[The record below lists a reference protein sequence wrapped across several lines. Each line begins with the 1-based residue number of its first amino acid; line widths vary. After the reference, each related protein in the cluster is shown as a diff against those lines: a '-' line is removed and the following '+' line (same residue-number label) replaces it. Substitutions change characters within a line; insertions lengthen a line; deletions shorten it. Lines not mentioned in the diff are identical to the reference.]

1 MSYASDSHLVV
12 IPTYNE
18 IDNIEEFIIQIS
30 NFDVS
35 VLIVDDNSPDGTGKV
50 VEDITKINKKINLMK
65 RNEKLG
71 LGSAYRDGF
80 KWGLDKG
87 YSYLLEMDA
96 DFSHRFE
103 DLVKILEASS
113 SADMIIG
120 SRYIE
125 EGGSI
130 GWDTRRKMLS
140 SFANKLSKFLL
151 KTKINDMT
159 SGFRCYSNKALFEIS
174 YATTKSDG
182 YAFQVEMS
190 ARAVQKQLS
199 IKEVPIIFN
208 ERRLGNS
215 KMSKKI
221 VYEAFLYL
229 VKNGYTTREDVPT
242 GFKIVGKVAYM
253 SLNKRLYP
261 FRYDIGQIIKDKKPK
276 VSTVA
281 CVIGEGDYKFGLK
294 KLETIAGIKD

>member
-1 MSYASDSHLVV
+1 MSYASDSHLVI

-50 VEDITKINKKINLMK
+50 VDDITKINKKINLMK

-87 YSYLLEMDA
+87 YRYLLEMDA

-103 DLVKILEASS
+103 DLVKILEASF

-130 GWDTRRKMLS
+130 GWDIRRKMLS

-159 SGFRCYSNKALFEIS
+159 SGFRCYSNKALSEINF
-174 YATTKSDG
+174 ATTKSDG

-229 VKNGYTTREDVPT
+229 VKNGLKRWLKI
-242 GFKIVGKVAYM
+242 KIV
-253 SLNKRLYP
+253 
-261 FRYDIGQIIKDKKPK
+261 
-276 VSTVA
+276 
-281 CVIGEGDYKFGLK
+281 
-294 KLETIAGIKD
+294 

>member
-1 MSYASDSHLVV
+1 MSYASDSHLVI

-50 VEDITKINKKINLMK
+50 VDDITKINKKINLMK

-159 SGFRCYSNKALFEIS
+159 SGFRCYSNKALSEINF
-174 YATTKSDG
+174 ATTKSDG

-229 VKNGYTTREDVPT
+229 VKNGLKRWLKI
-242 GFKIVGKVAYM
+242 KIV
-253 SLNKRLYP
+253 
-261 FRYDIGQIIKDKKPK
+261 
-276 VSTVA
+276 
-281 CVIGEGDYKFGLK
+281 
-294 KLETIAGIKD
+294 

>member
-1 MSYASDSHLVV
+1 MSYTPDSHLVI

-18 IDNIEEFIIQIS
+18 IDNIEEFINQIS
-30 NFDVS
+30 KLDVS

-50 VEDITKINKKINLMK
+50 VEDISKINNKINLIK
-65 RNEKLG
+65 RHKKLG

-80 KWGLDKG
+80 KWGLEKG

-96 DFSHRFE
+96 DFSHSFE
-103 DLVKILEASS
+103 DLVKILEVSS
-113 SADMIIG
+113 SVDMVIG

-140 SFANKLSKFLL
+140 SFANNFSKFLL
-151 KTKINDMT
+151 KTNINDMT
-159 SGFRCYSNKALFEIS
+159 SGFRCYSNKALSEIS
-174 YATTKSDG
+174 YETTKSDG

-190 ARAVQKQLS
+190 VRAVQKQLS

-229 VKNGYTTREDVPT
+229 VKNGLKRWLKI
-242 GFKIVGKVAYM
+242 KIV
-253 SLNKRLYP
+253 
-261 FRYDIGQIIKDKKPK
+261 
-276 VSTVA
+276 
-281 CVIGEGDYKFGLK
+281 
-294 KLETIAGIKD
+294 

>member
-1 MSYASDSHLVV
+1 MSYASDSHLVI

-159 SGFRCYSNKALFEIS
+159 SGFRCYSNRALTEIR
-174 YATTKSDG
+174 YETTKSDG

-229 VKNGYTTREDVPT
+229 VKNGLKRWLKI
-242 GFKIVGKVAYM
+242 KIV
-253 SLNKRLYP
+253 
-261 FRYDIGQIIKDKKPK
+261 
-276 VSTVA
+276 
-281 CVIGEGDYKFGLK
+281 
-294 KLETIAGIKD
+294 

>member
-1 MSYASDSHLVV
+1 MSYSSDSHLVV

-18 IDNIEEFIIQIS
+18 IDNIEEFITQIS

-50 VEDITKINKKINLMK
+50 VEDIAKINKKINLMK

-87 YSYLLEMDA
+87 YSYFLEMDA

-229 VKNGYTTREDVPT
+229 VKNGMKRWL
-242 GFKIVGKVAYM
+242 KIKI
-253 SLNKRLYP
+253 L
-261 FRYDIGQIIKDKKPK
+261 
-276 VSTVA
+276 
-281 CVIGEGDYKFGLK
+281 
-294 KLETIAGIKD
+294 

>member
-30 NFDVS
+30 SFDVS

-159 SGFRCYSNKALFEIS
+159 SGFRCYSNKALLEIS

-229 VKNGYTTREDVPT
+229 VKNGMKRWLKI
-242 GFKIVGKVAYM
+242 KIV
-253 SLNKRLYP
+253 
-261 FRYDIGQIIKDKKPK
+261 
-276 VSTVA
+276 
-281 CVIGEGDYKFGLK
+281 
-294 KLETIAGIKD
+294 

>member
-1 MSYASDSHLVV
+1 MSYASDSHLVI

-50 VEDITKINKKINLMK
+50 IEDISKINKKINLMK
-65 RNEKLG
+65 RNEKRG
-71 LGSAYRDGF
+71 RGSAYRDGF

-159 SGFRCYSNKALFEIS
+159 SGFRCYSNKALTEIG

-182 YAFQVEMS
+182 YAFQIEMS

-229 VKNGYTTREDVPT
+229 VKNGLKRWLKI
-242 GFKIVGKVAYM
+242 KIV
-253 SLNKRLYP
+253 
-261 FRYDIGQIIKDKKPK
+261 
-276 VSTVA
+276 
-281 CVIGEGDYKFGLK
+281 
-294 KLETIAGIKD
+294 

>member
-50 VEDITKINKKINLMK
+50 VKDMSKINKKINLMK

-159 SGFRCYSNKALFEIS
+159 SGFRCYSNKALLEIS

-229 VKNGYTTREDVPT
+229 VKNGMKRWLKI
-242 GFKIVGKVAYM
+242 KIV
-253 SLNKRLYP
+253 
-261 FRYDIGQIIKDKKPK
+261 
-276 VSTVA
+276 
-281 CVIGEGDYKFGLK
+281 
-294 KLETIAGIKD
+294 

>member
-1 MSYASDSHLVV
+1 MAYASDSHLVI

-50 VEDITKINKKINLMK
+50 VDDITKINKKINLMK
-65 RNEKLG
+65 RNQKLG

-103 DLVKILEASS
+103 DLVKILEASF

-159 SGFRCYSNKALFEIS
+159 SGFRCYSNKALTEIS

-182 YAFQVEMS
+182 YAFQIEMS

-229 VKNGYTTREDVPT
+229 VKNGLKRWLKI
-242 GFKIVGKVAYM
+242 KIV
-253 SLNKRLYP
+253 
-261 FRYDIGQIIKDKKPK
+261 
-276 VSTVA
+276 
-281 CVIGEGDYKFGLK
+281 
-294 KLETIAGIKD
+294 

>member
-80 KWGLDKG
+80 EWGLDKG

-159 SGFRCYSNKALFEIS
+159 SGFRCYSNKALLEIS

-229 VKNGYTTREDVPT
+229 VKNGMKRWLKI
-242 GFKIVGKVAYM
+242 KIV
-253 SLNKRLYP
+253 
-261 FRYDIGQIIKDKKPK
+261 
-276 VSTVA
+276 
-281 CVIGEGDYKFGLK
+281 
-294 KLETIAGIKD
+294 

>member
-1 MSYASDSHLVV
+1 MSYASDSHLVI

-35 VLIVDDNSPDGTGKV
+35 VLIIDDNSPDGTGKV
-50 VEDITKINKKINLMK
+50 VENLSKLNNKINLIK
-65 RNEKLG
+65 RHKKLG

-80 KWGLDKG
+80 KWGLDRG
-87 YSYLLEMDA
+87 YNYLLEMDA
-96 DFSHRFE
+96 DFSHSFE
-103 DLVKILEASS
+103 DLVKVLEASS
-113 SADMIIG
+113 SADMVIG
-120 SRYIE
+120 SRYIK

-159 SGFRCYSNKALFEIS
+159 SGFRCYSDKALIQIS
-174 YATTKSDG
+174 YETTKSDG

-190 ARAVQKQLS
+190 ARAVEKQLS

-208 ERRLGNS
+208 ERRLGKS

-229 VKNGYTTREDVPT
+229 VKNGLKRWLKI
-242 GFKIVGKVAYM
+242 KIV
-253 SLNKRLYP
+253 
-261 FRYDIGQIIKDKKPK
+261 
-276 VSTVA
+276 
-281 CVIGEGDYKFGLK
+281 
-294 KLETIAGIKD
+294 

>member
-1 MSYASDSHLVV
+1 MSYASDSHLIV

-159 SGFRCYSNKALFEIS
+159 SGFRCYSNKALSEINF
-174 YATTKSDG
+174 ATTKSDG

-199 IKEVPIIFN
+199 IIEVPIIFN

-229 VKNGYTTREDVPT
+229 VKNGMKRWLKI
-242 GFKIVGKVAYM
+242 KIV
-253 SLNKRLYP
+253 
-261 FRYDIGQIIKDKKPK
+261 
-276 VSTVA
+276 
-281 CVIGEGDYKFGLK
+281 
-294 KLETIAGIKD
+294 

>member
-1 MSYASDSHLVV
+1 MSYSSGSHLVI

-50 VEDITKINKKINLMK
+50 VEDISKINKKINLMK

-80 KWGLDKG
+80 KWGLDRG
-87 YSYLLEMDA
+87 YNYLLEMDA
-96 DFSHRFE
+96 DFSHSFE
-103 DLVKILEASS
+103 DLVKVLEASP
-113 SADMIIG
+113 SADMVIG
-120 SRYIE
+120 SRYIK

-140 SFANKLSKFLL
+140 SFANNLSKFLL

-159 SGFRCYSNKALFEIS
+159 SGFRCYSDKALIQIS
-174 YATTKSDG
+174 YETTKSDG

-229 VKNGYTTREDVPT
+229 VKNGMKRWLKI
-242 GFKIVGKVAYM
+242 KIV
-253 SLNKRLYP
+253 
-261 FRYDIGQIIKDKKPK
+261 
-276 VSTVA
+276 
-281 CVIGEGDYKFGLK
+281 
-294 KLETIAGIKD
+294 

>member
-1 MSYASDSHLVV
+1 MAYASDSHLVI

-18 IDNIEEFIIQIS
+18 IDNIEEFISQIS

-65 RNEKLG
+65 RNQKLG

-159 SGFRCYSNKALFEIS
+159 SGFRCYSNKALSEINF
-174 YATTKSDG
+174 ATTKSDG

-229 VKNGYTTREDVPT
+229 VKNGLKRWLKI
-242 GFKIVGKVAYM
+242 KIV
-253 SLNKRLYP
+253 
-261 FRYDIGQIIKDKKPK
+261 
-276 VSTVA
+276 
-281 CVIGEGDYKFGLK
+281 
-294 KLETIAGIKD
+294 

>member
-1 MSYASDSHLVV
+1 MSYSSDSHLVI

-221 VYEAFLYL
+221 VYEALMYL
-229 VKNGYTTREDVPT
+229 VKNGLKRWL
-242 GFKIVGKVAYM
+242 KIK
-253 SLNKRLYP
+253 
-261 FRYDIGQIIKDKKPK
+261 II
-276 VSTVA
+276 
-281 CVIGEGDYKFGLK
+281 
-294 KLETIAGIKD
+294 

>member
-1 MSYASDSHLVV
+1 MSYTPDSHLVI

-18 IDNIEEFIIQIS
+18 IDNIEEFLNQIS
-30 NFDVS
+30 KLDVS
-35 VLIVDDNSPDGTGKV
+35 VLIVDDNSPDSTGKV
-50 VEDITKINKKINLMK
+50 VEDISKLNNKINLIK
-65 RNEKLG
+65 RHKKLG

-80 KWGLDKG
+80 KWGLQKG
-87 YSYLLEMDA
+87 YNYFLEMDA
-96 DFSHRFE
+96 DFSHSFK
-103 DLVKILEASS
+103 DLVKILEVST
-113 SADMIIG
+113 SADMVIG

-140 SFANKLSKFLL
+140 SFANNFSKFLL
-151 KTKINDMT
+151 KTNINDMT
-159 SGFRCYSNKALFEIS
+159 SGFRCYSNKALSEIS
-174 YATTKSDG
+174 YETTKSDG

-190 ARAVQKQLS
+190 VRAVQKQLS

-229 VKNGYTTREDVPT
+229 VKNGLKRWLKI
-242 GFKIVGKVAYM
+242 KIV
-253 SLNKRLYP
+253 
-261 FRYDIGQIIKDKKPK
+261 
-276 VSTVA
+276 
-281 CVIGEGDYKFGLK
+281 
-294 KLETIAGIKD
+294 

>member
-1 MSYASDSHLVV
+1 MSYTPDSHLVI

-18 IDNIEEFIIQIS
+18 IDNIEEFINQIS
-30 NFDVS
+30 KLDVS

-50 VEDITKINKKINLMK
+50 VEDISKLNNKINLIK
-65 RNEKLG
+65 RHKKLG

-80 KWGLDKG
+80 KWGLEKG
-87 YSYLLEMDA
+87 YNYFLEMDA
-96 DFSHRFE
+96 DFSHSFK
-103 DLVKILEASS
+103 DLVKILEVSP
-113 SADMIIG
+113 SADMVIG

-140 SFANKLSKFLL
+140 SFANNFSKFLL
-151 KTKINDMT
+151 KTNINDMT
-159 SGFRCYSNKALFEIS
+159 SGFRCYSNKALSEIS
-174 YATTKSDG
+174 YETTKSDG

-190 ARAVQKQLS
+190 VRAVEKQLS

-229 VKNGYTTREDVPT
+229 VKNGLKRWLKI
-242 GFKIVGKVAYM
+242 KIV
-253 SLNKRLYP
+253 
-261 FRYDIGQIIKDKKPK
+261 
-276 VSTVA
+276 
-281 CVIGEGDYKFGLK
+281 
-294 KLETIAGIKD
+294 

>member
-1 MSYASDSHLVV
+1 MSYSSDSHLVI

-50 VEDITKINKKINLMK
+50 VEDISKINKKINLMK

-80 KWGLDKG
+80 KWGLDTG
-87 YSYLLEMDA
+87 YTYLLEMDA

-229 VKNGYTTREDVPT
+229 VKNGMKRWLKI
-242 GFKIVGKVAYM
+242 KIV
-253 SLNKRLYP
+253 
-261 FRYDIGQIIKDKKPK
+261 
-276 VSTVA
+276 
-281 CVIGEGDYKFGLK
+281 
-294 KLETIAGIKD
+294 

>member
-159 SGFRCYSNKALFEIS
+159 SGFRCYSNKALLEIS

-229 VKNGYTTREDVPT
+229 VKNGMKRWLKI
-242 GFKIVGKVAYM
+242 KIV
-253 SLNKRLYP
+253 
-261 FRYDIGQIIKDKKPK
+261 
-276 VSTVA
+276 
-281 CVIGEGDYKFGLK
+281 
-294 KLETIAGIKD
+294 

>member
-159 SGFRCYSNKALFEIS
+159 SGFRCYSNKALLEIS
-174 YATTKSDG
+174 YATTNSDG

-229 VKNGYTTREDVPT
+229 VKNGMKRWLKI
-242 GFKIVGKVAYM
+242 KIV
-253 SLNKRLYP
+253 
-261 FRYDIGQIIKDKKPK
+261 
-276 VSTVA
+276 
-281 CVIGEGDYKFGLK
+281 
-294 KLETIAGIKD
+294 

>member
-1 MSYASDSHLVV
+1 LSYSSDNHLVI

-18 IDNIEEFIIQIS
+18 LDNIQEFINEIS
-30 NFDVS
+30 KIDVS
-35 VLIVDDNSPDGTGKV
+35 VLIVDDNSPDGTGELV
-50 VEDITKINKKINLMK
+50 QEISNSNNKINLMK
-65 RNEKLG
+65 RPTKLG

-87 YSYLLEMDA
+87 FKYFLEMDA
-96 DFSHRFE
+96 DFSHSFE
-103 DLVKILEASS
+103 DLLQILQSSS
-113 SADMIIG
+113 SADVVIG

-125 EGGSI
+125 DGGSV
-130 GWDTRRKMLS
+130 GWDVRRKMLS

-159 SGFRCYSNKALFEIS
+159 SGFRCYSNKALSAIRYE
-174 YATTKSDG
+174 TTKSDG

-229 VKNGYTTREDVPT
+229 VKNGLKRWLKI
-242 GFKIVGKVAYM
+242 KIV
-253 SLNKRLYP
+253 
-261 FRYDIGQIIKDKKPK
+261 
-276 VSTVA
+276 
-281 CVIGEGDYKFGLK
+281 
-294 KLETIAGIKD
+294 

>member
-1 MSYASDSHLVV
+1 MTYTSDSHLVI

-30 NFDVS
+30 NFDIS

-50 VEDITKINKKINLMK
+50 VKDMSKINKKINLMK

-103 DLVKILEASS
+103 DLVKILEASF

-159 SGFRCYSNKALFEIS
+159 SGFRCYSNKALSEINF
-174 YATTKSDG
+174 ATTKSDG

-229 VKNGYTTREDVPT
+229 VKNGLKRWLKI
-242 GFKIVGKVAYM
+242 KIV
-253 SLNKRLYP
+253 
-261 FRYDIGQIIKDKKPK
+261 
-276 VSTVA
+276 
-281 CVIGEGDYKFGLK
+281 
-294 KLETIAGIKD
+294 

>member
-1 MSYASDSHLVV
+1 MSYDSDSHLVV

-159 SGFRCYSNKALFEIS
+159 SGFRCYSNKALLEIN

-229 VKNGYTTREDVPT
+229 VKNGMKRWLKI
-242 GFKIVGKVAYM
+242 KIV
-253 SLNKRLYP
+253 
-261 FRYDIGQIIKDKKPK
+261 
-276 VSTVA
+276 
-281 CVIGEGDYKFGLK
+281 
-294 KLETIAGIKD
+294 

>member
-1 MSYASDSHLVV
+1 MSYDSDSHLVV

-159 SGFRCYSNKALFEIS
+159 SGFRCYSNKALSEIS

-229 VKNGYTTREDVPT
+229 VKNGLKRWL
-242 GFKIVGKVAYM
+242 KIKI
-253 SLNKRLYP
+253 L
-261 FRYDIGQIIKDKKPK
+261 
-276 VSTVA
+276 
-281 CVIGEGDYKFGLK
+281 
-294 KLETIAGIKD
+294 

>member
-1 MSYASDSHLVV
+1 MSYSSDSHLVI

-18 IDNIEEFIIQIS
+18 LDNIEEFIIQIS

-50 VEDITKINKKINLMK
+50 VEDISKINKKINLMK

-80 KWGLDKG
+80 KWGIDKE

-130 GWDTRRKMLS
+130 GWDKRRKMLS

-159 SGFRCYSNKALFEIS
+159 SGFRCYSNKALSKIS

-229 VKNGYTTREDVPT
+229 VKNGLKRWL
-242 GFKIVGKVAYM
+242 KIKI
-253 SLNKRLYP
+253 L
-261 FRYDIGQIIKDKKPK
+261 
-276 VSTVA
+276 
-281 CVIGEGDYKFGLK
+281 
-294 KLETIAGIKD
+294 

>member
-1 MSYASDSHLVV
+1 MSYASDSHLVI

-18 IDNIEEFIIQIS
+18 IDNIEEFIIQLS
-30 NFDVS
+30 NFNVS

-50 VEDITKINKKINLMK
+50 VDEITKINKKINLMK

-87 YSYLLEMDA
+87 YRYLLEMDA

-159 SGFRCYSNKALFEIS
+159 SGFRCYSNKALSEINF
-174 YATTKSDG
+174 ATTKSDG

-229 VKNGYTTREDVPT
+229 VKNGLKRWLKI
-242 GFKIVGKVAYM
+242 KIV
-253 SLNKRLYP
+253 
-261 FRYDIGQIIKDKKPK
+261 
-276 VSTVA
+276 
-281 CVIGEGDYKFGLK
+281 
-294 KLETIAGIKD
+294 

>member
-1 MSYASDSHLVV
+1 MSYTPDSHLVI

-18 IDNIEEFIIQIS
+18 IDNIEEFINQIS
-30 NFDVS
+30 KLDVS

-50 VEDITKINKKINLMK
+50 VEDISKLNNKINLIK
-65 RNEKLG
+65 RHKKLG

-80 KWGLDKG
+80 KWGLEKG
-87 YSYLLEMDA
+87 YNYFLEMDA
-96 DFSHRFE
+96 DFSHSFK
-103 DLVKILEASS
+103 DLVKILEVSP
-113 SADMIIG
+113 SADMVIG

-140 SFANKLSKFLL
+140 SFANNFSKFLL
-151 KTKINDMT
+151 KTNINDMT
-159 SGFRCYSNKALFEIS
+159 SGFRCYSNKALSEIS
-174 YATTKSDG
+174 YETTKSDG

-190 ARAVQKQLS
+190 VRAVEKQLS

-208 ERRLGNS
+208 QRRLGKS

-229 VKNGYTTREDVPT
+229 VKNGLKRWLKI
-242 GFKIVGKVAYM
+242 KIV
-253 SLNKRLYP
+253 
-261 FRYDIGQIIKDKKPK
+261 
-276 VSTVA
+276 
-281 CVIGEGDYKFGLK
+281 
-294 KLETIAGIKD
+294 

>member
-1 MSYASDSHLVV
+1 MAYASDSHLVI

-50 VEDITKINKKINLMK
+50 VDDITKVNNKINLMK

-130 GWDTRRKMLS
+130 GWDKRRKMLS

-159 SGFRCYSNKALFEIS
+159 SGFRCYSNKALSEIN

-229 VKNGYTTREDVPT
+229 VKNGLKRWLKI
-242 GFKIVGKVAYM
+242 KIV
-253 SLNKRLYP
+253 
-261 FRYDIGQIIKDKKPK
+261 
-276 VSTVA
+276 
-281 CVIGEGDYKFGLK
+281 
-294 KLETIAGIKD
+294 